1 MEGKFTSMRGPR
13 SPSVAPKS
21 AAVFA
26 GSGWLRDMVSLASI
40 GGWKYHGRVFSPVC
54 TRGNQSIEGIH
65 GRIGSYWHSGSL
77 QFMHIG
83 LQSHLSSN
91 QDQFH
96 NPNGITSRGRPGLQI
111 WMAGQSPMGKT
122 QGILRRSR
130 SCGVLQ
136 SGIRSDSELE
146 KWLESEAY
154 LCCP

>member
-1 MEGKFTSMRGPR
+1 LMRGPR

-77 QFMHIG
+77 QFMHIS